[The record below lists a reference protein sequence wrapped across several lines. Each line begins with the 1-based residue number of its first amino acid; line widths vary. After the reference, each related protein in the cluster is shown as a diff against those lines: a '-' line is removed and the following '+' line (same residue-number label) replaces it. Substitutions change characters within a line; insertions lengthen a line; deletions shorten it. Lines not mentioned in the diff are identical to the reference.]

1 MIDDETIS
9 RQFRALAHP
18 CRARVFR
25 MLLDAPEL
33 GESAQTLGAAVK
45 MPASTL
51 ARHLREMEAAG
62 VVHRRRNGARVAIYL
77 TPESLVALM
86 THVSY
91 AVETK
96 AYQLDAA

>member
-18 CRARVFR
+18 CRARIFR
-25 MLLDAPEL
+25 LLLDAPEL
-33 GESAQTLGAAVK
+33 GESLKSLAEASGMA
-45 MPASTL
+45 ASTL
-51 ARHLREMEAAG
+51 MRHLAEMDAAG
-62 VVHRRRNGARVAIYL
+62 LVYRRREGTRRAVYL
-77 TPESLVALM
+77 TPENLVAIM